1 MPQPPL
7 CKEGNV
13 PKLKHVCLSKF
24 IWDTTLAWMFQN
36 RSPSVEVEVMEAFAT
51 SDGPSAFLVHH
62 ASEAAR
68 TTFGEWLRAHDGA
81 RIACRLRNGI
91 TVEGRIFR
99 VRMCF
104 GRGLILARAPV
115 AVGPKDVVII
125 Y

>member
-1 MPQPPL
+1 MPQPPLL

-24 IWDTTLAWMFQN
+24 IWDATLA
-36 RSPSVEVEVMEAFAT
+36 
-51 SDGPSAFLVHH
+51 DGPSAFLVHH

>member
-1 MPQPPL
+1 MGVVMSGANASPIGRSHQ
-7 CKEGNV
+7 KMNRRQ
-13 PKLKHVCLSKF
+13 F
-24 IWDTTLAWMFQN
+24 FLAWMFQN

-81 RIACRLRNGI
+81 RIAFRLRNGI